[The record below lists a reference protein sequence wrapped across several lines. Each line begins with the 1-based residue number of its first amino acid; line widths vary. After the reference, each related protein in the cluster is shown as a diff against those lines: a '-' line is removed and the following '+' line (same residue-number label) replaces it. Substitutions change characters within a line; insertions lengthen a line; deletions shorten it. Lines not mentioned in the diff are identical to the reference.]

1 MRFGRGD
8 PDCPGDMLKPVAG
21 GVDKPDP
28 FAAFNDAIMACTC
41 ALLR

>member
-8 PDCPGDMLKPVAG
+8 PDCPGVTLNPFVG

-28 FAAFNDAIMACTC
+28 FAALNDCIMACTW
-41 ALLR
+41 ALFR